1 MCKERVKEIIN
12 NLKAFDKESYR
23 RDELLPELMKLQTEM
38 VEMTFNEEHAFLSN
52 LKIWDV
58 KNHLVHLN
66 NECGN
71 VADEEIQKFSDEV
84 YDYSNMIRGIISGN
98 RGEAKVF
105 DILNTYKI
113 NGNVFLKNIELS
125 NEGEKTE
132 IDALIVTPQALV
144 IVEVKNTGRDI
155 FIDENGDYYRMGK
168 YLRWDSNIKDKFE
181 TKEALLKKA
190 LGKEYED
197 CKVNKVVVFTNDK
210 VEIQNNYSEIETCFL
225 TQLTYIIDRFD
236 SGRCFEISD
245 MEDISQKIIFAE
257 ELESY
262 PVRFDIEQFKY
273 DFAVIMAM
281 LEDARG
287 ENEVEEVE
295 EIIDDSAVVDEEV
308 IPEKEDNWQAA
319 FGLIRKVLTS
329 QVAAMFGG
337 VVVGGI
343 TAIIVENSR
352 R

>member
-1 MCKERVKEIIN
+1 MSKERIHEIIN

-23 RDELLPELMKLQTEM
+23 RDELLPELLKLQTEM
-38 VEMTFNEEHAFLSN
+38 VEMTFNEEHASLSN

-58 KNHLVHLN
+58 KNHLVQLN

-71 VADEEIQKFSDEV
+71 IADEEMQKFSDEV

-98 RGEAKVF
+98 KGEAKVF
-105 DILNTYKI
+105 NILDSYKYK
-113 NGNVFLKNIELS
+113 GTVLLKNIELS
-125 NEGEKTE
+125 NDGDRTE
-132 IDALIVTPQALV
+132 IDALVVTPKALV

-155 FIDENGDYYRMGK
+155 FIDENGDYYRMGRF
-168 YLRWDSNIKDKFE
+168 LRWDSNIKEKFE

-197 CKVNKVVVFTNDK
+197 CIVNKVVVFTNDK
-210 VEIQNNYSEIETCFL
+210 VEIQNKYQDMETCFL
-225 TQLTYIIDRFD
+225 TQLTYVIERFD
-236 SGRCFEISD
+236 SGRKYEKSD
-245 MEDISQKIIFAE
+245 MDDICTKIKIAE

-262 PVRFDIEQFKY
+262 PVRFDIDQFKY

-281 LEDARG
+281 LEDAHG
-287 ENEVEEVE
+287 EKEIEETVDDADCISDE
-295 EIIDDSAVVDEEV
+295 EIS
-308 IPEKEDNWQAA
+308 EKRNKKQAA
-319 FGLIRKVLTS
+319 YSLIKKVLTS

-343 TAIIVENSR
+343 AAFIAESSR